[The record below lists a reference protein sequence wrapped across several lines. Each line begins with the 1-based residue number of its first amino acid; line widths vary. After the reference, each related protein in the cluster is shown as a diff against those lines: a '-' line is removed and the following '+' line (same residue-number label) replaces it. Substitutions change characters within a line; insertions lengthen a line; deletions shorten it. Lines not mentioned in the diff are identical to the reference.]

1 MSTQSYQKD
10 EYVEHNAESHWSP
23 GESFSSVYSNISD
36 HLYIKTVFFI
46 ASFCVL
52 LSF

>member
-1 MSTQSYQKD
+1 MQSYQKD
-10 EYVEHNAESHWSP
+10 KYVEHNTENHWSP
-23 GESFSSVYSNISD
+23 GESCSFVCSNISD
-36 HLYIKTVFFI
+36 HLYIKTVFFT